1 MKSKQKIA
9 VMVRDRKKEAL
20 RMALGLT
27 LMDDE
32 ISVFIMDEK
41 LEIDEAVAMSIEGLG
56 AMEARI
62 YTNYSDN
69 PFEWMST
76 EEIARSLV
84 EYDAVIPY

>member
-1 MKSKQKIA
+1 MKSKKKIA
-9 VMVRDRKKEAL
+9 VMVRDRKEEAL
-20 RMALGLT
+20 RMAVGLT
-27 LMDDE
+27 LLDDE

-41 LEIDEAVAMSIEGLG
+41 LEIDEKVSMSLGGLR

-84 EYDAVIPY
+84 KYDVVIPY

>member
-1 MKSKQKIA
+1 MKSKKKIA
-9 VMVRDRKKEAL
+9 VMVRDRKEEAL
-20 RMALGLT
+20 RMAVGLT
-27 LMDDE
+27 LLDDE

-41 LEIDEAVAMSIEGLG
+41 LEIDEVVAMSLEGLK

-69 PFEWMST
+69 PCEWMST